1 MKKLIAYFSWS
12 GNTRKLVKEINKR
25 FNYDVVE
32 IERKVPYSSDYNQC
46 AYVEAKEEV
55 SENLHPEIKELSIN
69 PNDYDEI
76 LLFFPIWWYTFPMPI
91 GTFIESLK
99 GYNGKVVLF
108 MNSYTNDP
116 QYVENSIRDFK
127 KINSSIKV
135 ERGLFNKSLEE
146 HLEFIK
152 GE

>member
-25 FNYDVVE
+25 FNYDVAE